1 MRPRLRLIIMLLLL
15 VLIPVGLIAWLGV
28 AIARQEQER
37 EQQRLRQA
45 LAARLSDIRDTVGR
59 LVEREAR
66 DLQRLTELQASEA
79 EPLRELVRGQRLI
92 RQLFVL
98 APDGAFLFPPPG
110 ASSEREREA
119 LQRLAPVWKSAEVL
133 HPAGAENGAS
143 PAQAGWHTWFADG
156 GVQLFYWRRLTD
168 GRLVG
173 VELES
178 NALLADVIALLPA
191 SDAAP
196 ADLPAGRIVLQDAR
210 NSPLYQWGGYRP
222 DAQELPLARLACA
235 PPLNAWSLEY
245 YVPAAQ
251 AGRAMSGSARFNVGA
266 AIGVVALTLAALAL
280 ALYRASTSELRAA
293 AQKVSFVNQVSH
305 ELKTPLTNICLYADL
320 LAERIPED
328 DEQARGHIGIVIAES
343 RRLGRLI
350 GNILTFARQQKA
362 RLTLHPAAGTVDAII
377 ADTLENFRPV
387 LQEAGVRIAFTPGAG
402 RPVLVDAD
410 ALAQIL
416 GNLFSNVEKYAVG
429 GQALEVT
436 SRQTGDRTEIR
447 VADRG
452 PGIPAAHADD
462 IFQPFVRLS
471 NTLTDGVSGTGIGLA
486 IARDLARLHG
496 GDLTLEPAEAGACF
510 RVDVRTPAAPG
521 TEAV

>member
-1 MRPRLRLIIMLLLL
+1 MKPKLIVMLLLL
-15 VLIPVGLIAWLGV
+15 VLLPVGLIAWLGV
-28 AIARQEQER
+28 GIARQERER
-37 EQQRLRQA
+37 VQQRMQQA
-45 LAARLSDIRDTVGR
+45 LTARLTDLRDTVGR
-59 LVEREAR
+59 LMEKETR
-66 DLQRLTELQASEA
+66 DLQRLTDLQASEA
-79 EPLRELVRGQRLI
+79 EALRALVRGRRLI
-92 RQLFVL
+92 RQVFVL

-110 ASSEREREA
+110 GSSEREREA
-119 LQRLAPVWKSAEVL
+119 LQRLAPVWRSAEVF
-133 HPAGAENGAS
+133 HPAGAESVAS
-143 PAQAGWHTWFADG
+143 RAQSGWHTWFADD
-156 GVQLFYWRRLTD
+156 GVQLFYWRRLPD

-178 NALLADVIALLPA
+178 AALLADVIALLPA
-191 SDAAP
+191 SDDGP

-210 NSPLYQWGGYRP
+210 NIPLYQWGGYRP
-222 DAQELPLARLACA
+222 EAQELPLARLAFA

-251 AGRAMSGSARFNVGA
+251 AGRTVSGSARFNVGA
-266 AIGVVALTLAALAL
+266 AVGVVALALAALAH
-280 ALYRASTSELRAA
+280 ALYRASTGELRAA

-305 ELKTPLTNICLYADL
+305 ELKTPLTNICMYAEL

-350 GNILTFARQQKA
+350 GNILIFARQQKA

-377 ADTLENFRPV
+377 ADTLESFRPV
-387 LQEAGVRIAFTPGAG
+387 LQEAGVRITFTPGAG
-402 RPVLVDAD
+402 RPVMLDAD
-410 ALAQIL
+410 ALTQIL
-416 GNLFSNVEKYAVG
+416 GNLFSNVEKYALG

-452 PGIPAAHADD
+452 PGIPAAYADD
-462 IFQPFVRLS
+462 IFKPFVRLS
-471 NTLTDGVSGTGIGLA
+471 NTLTDGVSGTGIGLT

-496 GDLTLEPAEAGACF
+496 GDLTLEHAEAGACF
-510 RVDVRTPAAPG
+510 RVVVRTPAITG
-521 TEAV
+521 TEAT